1 MAPGSQPGGVV
12 GGPPRVEDVLTPLSR
27 LLDSALDRSVVLG
40 YTSIGSGVRRRLPHW
55 PDDPAPGS
63 MAGRRVVVTGATSG
77 IGEAMARSFL
87 DLGATVH
94 LLGRNP
100 DKVAAYARQL
110 RTEVPNADV
119 VEEVCD
125 IADLDAV
132 RAWCADLSA
141 RVPAIHG
148 LVHNAGVMA
157 PERTES
163 PQGHEMT
170 LACHVLGPHLMT
182 SLLRDLL
189 VAGPASVVWM
199 SSGGM
204 YGASLHVRD
213 ADDLE
218 FRRGEYDGVQ
228 AYARTKRMQVVLA
241 DAWAETLRG
250 TGALVESM
258 HPGWATTPGVTSSLP
273 RFDKLTRRVQRTPAD
288 GGDTAVWRVATRPE
302 SGPHHFWHDRR
313 QRPTTIGWQRDQ
325 DPDLR
330 ARLLAYVAEQTR
342 GVALS

>member
-1 MAPGSQPGGVV
+1 MKQTLA
-12 GGPPRVEDVLTPLSR
+12 R
-27 LLDSALDRSVVLG
+27 LVDSALDRSVVLG
-40 YTSIGSGVRRRLPHW
+40 YTSVGSDVRRRLPTW

-94 LLGRNP
+94 LLGRNA
-100 DKVAAYARQL
+100 DKVAAHAKELRQA
-110 RTEVPNADV
+110 VPNADV

-125 IADLDAV
+125 VSDLDAV
-132 RAWCADLSA
+132 RAWCADLSG
-141 RVPAIHG
+141 RVDALHG
-148 LVHNAGVMA
+148 LVHNAGVMP

-163 PQGHEMT
+163 PQGHELS

-182 SLLRDLL
+182 ALLRDRLT
-189 VAGPASVVWM
+189 AGPASVVWM

-204 YGASLHVRD
+204 YGASLHAQD

-241 DAWAETLRG
+241 DAWAEQLRG
-250 TGALVESM
+250 TGVLVESM
-258 HPGWATTPGVTSSLP
+258 HPGWVTTPGVTESLP
-273 RFDKLTRRVQRTPAD
+273 RFDRVTRRVKRTPAD
-288 GGDTAVWRVATRPE
+288 GADTAVWLVAERPPSE
-302 SGPHHFWHDRR
+302 PGHFWHDRR
-313 QRPTTIGWQRDQ
+313 QRPTTFGWQRAE
-325 DPDLR
+325 DPALR
-330 ARLLAYVAEQTR
+330 ASLLAHVGAAT
-342 GVALS
+342 GATSLG

>member
-1 MAPGSQPGGVV
+1 MAHS
-12 GGPPRVEDVLTPLSR
+12 LSR
-27 LLDSALDRSVVLG
+27 LLDAALDRSVVLG

-55 PDDPAPGS
+55 PADPAPGS

-100 DKVAAYARQL
+100 DKVADYAREL
-110 RTEVPNADV
+110 RTQVPNADV

-125 IADLDAV
+125 VADLDAV
-132 RAWCADLSA
+132 RAWCADLA
-141 RVPAIHG
+141 GRVPALHG
-148 LVHNAGVMA
+148 LVHNAGAMP
-157 PERTES
+157 PERSES
-163 PQGHEMT
+163 PQGHETT

-204 YGASLHVRD
+204 YGASLHARD

-218 FRRGEYDGVQ
+218 FRRGEYDGIQ

-288 GGDTAVWRVATRPE
+288 GADTAVWLVSTRPE
-302 SGPHHFWHDRR
+302 SGPQHFWHDRR
-313 QRPTTIGWQRDQ
+313 QRPTTVGWQRDQ

-330 ARLLAYVAEQTR
+330 ARLLAYVAEQT
-342 GVALS
+342 GGAALS

>member
-1 MAPGSQPGGVV
+1 
-12 GGPPRVEDVLTPLSR
+12 
-27 LLDSALDRSVVLG
+27 
-40 YTSIGSGVRRRLPHW
+40 
-55 PDDPAPGS
+55 
-63 MAGRRVVVTGATSG
+63 VVVTGATSG

-100 DKVAAYARQL
+100 DKVADYAREL
-110 RTEVPNADV
+110 RTQVPNADV

-125 IADLDAV
+125 VADLDAV
-132 RAWCADLSA
+132 RAWCADLA
-141 RVPAIHG
+141 GRVPAIHG
-148 LVHNAGVMA
+148 LVHNAGAMP

-163 PQGHEMT
+163 PQGHETT

-204 YGASLHVRD
+204 YGAGLHAAD

-250 TGALVESM
+250 TGVLVESM
-258 HPGWATTPGVTSSLP
+258 HPGWATTPGVTASLP
-273 RFDKLTRRVQRTPAD
+273 RFDALTRRVQRHPAALGAGPLLARPPAAAD
-288 GGDTAVWRVATRPE
+288 HLRVAAPRGPGPARPAAGLRRRADRRRRPVLTAGPPCGREGGRAGILTRCDAPACCWSCCSWSWSTSRPPTRP
-302 SGPHHFWHDRR
+302 G
-313 QRPTTIGWQRDQ
+313 PTT
-325 DPDLR
+325 
-330 ARLLAYVAEQTR
+330 ASTR
-342 GVALS
+342 TA

>member
-1 MAPGSQPGGVV
+1 MTQPGRVV
-12 GGPPRVEDVLTPLSR
+12 AGLPRVEDVLTPLSR

-40 YTSIGSGVRRRLPHW
+40 YTAIGSGVRRRLPHW

-77 IGEAMARSFL
+77 IGAAMARSFL

-100 DKVAAYARQL
+100 DKVSDYARQL

-132 RAWCADLSA
+132 RAWCADLSG

-148 LVHNAGVMA
+148 LVHNAGVMP

-182 SLLRDLL
+182 SLLCDLL

-204 YGASLHVRD
+204 YGASLHARD

-288 GGDTAVWRVATRPE
+288 GADTAVWLVATRPE
-302 SGPHHFWHDRR
+302 SGPQHFWHDRR

-330 ARLLAYVAEQTR
+330 ARLLAYVAEQT
-342 GVALS
+342 GGAALS

>member
-1 MAPGSQPGGVV
+1 MAGVAAGAGERLQLQGAVQLRVV
-12 GGPPRVEDVLTPLSR
+12 G
-27 LLDSALDRSVVLG
+27 SAELAEL
-40 YTSIGSGVRRRLPHW
+40 
-55 PDDPAPGS
+55 
-63 MAGRRVVVTGATSG
+63 AG
-77 IGEAMARSFL
+77 
-87 DLGATVH
+87 
-94 LLGRNP
+94 
-100 DKVAAYARQL
+100 
-110 RTEVPNADV
+110 V

-125 IADLDAV
+125 VSDLDAV
-132 RAWCADLSA
+132 RAWCADLA
-141 RVPAIHG
+141 GRVDALHG
-148 LVHNAGVMA
+148 LVHNAGVMP

-204 YGASLHVRD
+204 YGASLHARD

-273 RFDKLTRRVQRTPAD
+273 RFDRLTRRVQRTPAD
-288 GGDTAVWRVATRPE
+288 GADTAVWLVATRPE
-302 SGPHHFWHDRR
+302 SGPQHFWHDRR

-330 ARLLAYVAEQTR
+330 ARLRRRADRRR
-342 GVALS
+342 GPVVKDGPAPRRGRLDTPGY